1 MQRPGELSVVRPGA
15 RVPPVS
21 VWIRCAPGMGDVIVR
36 NVRFKEFDPNDIR
49 ALPNYTIVEAS
60 HYLRIPPS
68 TIKSWVTG
76 RDYPVQRGQR
86 RFHRLIRPAQEEPVR
101 LLSFVNLVEA
111 HVLHS
116 IRHMHQVKLR
126 KVRSA
131 LDYVEGQFGDRH
143 PLATQQFQTDGI
155 DLFIEKLG
163 NLIIASAGG
172 QVALREAFEAHLRR
186 VEHDA
191 HGIAARLFPFTRP
204 SHADQ
209 PKIVVID
216 PRVSFG
222 RPIIAG
228 SGVPTSAIVERY
240 HAGESTEHLA
250 KDYRRSPEEIE
261 EAVRC
266 ETSLA

>member
-1 MQRPGELSVVRPGA
+1 M
-15 RVPPVS
+15 
-21 VWIRCAPGMGDVIVR
+21 R
-36 NVRFKEFDPNDIR
+36 NVRFKDFDANDIR
-49 ALPNYTIVEAS
+49 ALPNYTVLEAS

-76 RDYPVQRGQR
+76 RDYQVQAGQR

-116 IRHMHQVKLR
+116 IRHIHQVRLR
-126 KVRSA
+126 KVRFA
-131 LDYVEGQFGDRH
+131 LDYVERQFGDRH
-143 PLATQQFQTDGI
+143 PLATQQFQTDGV

-172 QVALREAFEAHLRR
+172 QVALREAFEAHLKR
-186 VEHDA
+186 VEHDV

-209 PKIVVID
+209 PKIIVID

-228 SGVPTSAIVERY
+228 SGIPTSAIVERY
-240 HAGESTEHLA
+240 HAGESTDHLA

-266 ETSLA
+266 ETSRA

>member
-1 MQRPGELSVVRPGA
+1 MTH
-15 RVPPVS
+15 
-21 VWIRCAPGMGDVIVR
+21 R
-36 NVRFKEFDPNDIR
+36 NFGPSDIR
-49 ALPNYTIVEAS
+49 TLPNYTIVEAS
-60 HYLRIPPS
+60 HYLRIPTS

-76 RDYPVQRGQR
+76 RDYPARDGQR
-86 RFHRLIRPAQEEPVR
+86 RFQRLITPAQEEPVR
-101 LLSFVNLVEA
+101 LLSFINLVEA

-116 IRHMHQVKLR
+116 IRHLHQVKLR
-126 KVRSA
+126 KVRFA
-131 LDYVEGQFGDRH
+131 LDYVERQFGDRH
-143 PLATQQFQTDGI
+143 PLATRQFQTDGV

-163 NLIIASAGG
+163 SLIIASAGG

-191 HGIAARLFPFTRP
+191 RGIAARLYPFTRP

-209 PKIVVID
+209 PKIIVID

-222 RPIIAG
+222 RPIIVG
-228 SGVPTSAIVERY
+228 SGIPTSAIVERY

-266 ETSLA
+266 ETSRA

>member
-1 MQRPGELSVVRPGA
+1 MRTVRLK
-15 RVPPVS
+15 
-21 VWIRCAPGMGDVIVR
+21 D
-36 NVRFKEFDPNDIR
+36 FDPSDIR
-49 ALPNYTIVEAS
+49 ALPNYTVLEAS
-60 HYLRIPPS
+60 HYLRISPS
-68 TIKSWVTG
+68 TLNSWVTG
-76 RDYPVQRGQR
+76 RDYPVQGGQRR

-101 LLSFVNLVEA
+101 LLSFINLVEA

-116 IRHMHQVKLR
+116 IRHIHQVKLR
-126 KVRSA
+126 KVRFA
-131 LDYVEGQFGDRH
+131 LGYVEREFGDRH

-186 VEHDA
+186 IEHDVY
-191 HGIAARLFPFTRP
+191 GIAARLFPFTRP

-209 PKIVVID
+209 PKIIVID
-216 PRVSFG
+216 PRISFG

-228 SGVPTSAIVERY
+228 SGIPTSAIVERY
-240 HAGESTEHLA
+240 HAGESAEHLA

-266 ETSLA
+266 ETSRA

>member
-1 MQRPGELSVVRPGA
+1 MRTVR
-15 RVPPVS
+15 V
-21 VWIRCAPGMGDVIVR
+21 
-36 NVRFKEFDPNDIR
+36 KEFDLHDIR
-49 ALPNYTIVEAS
+49 ALPNYTIAEAS
-60 HYLRIPPS
+60 HYLRISAS
-68 TIKSWVTG
+68 TVNSWVTG
-76 RDYPVQRGQR
+76 RDYPVQGGRR
-86 RFHRLIRPAQEEPVR
+86 RFHPLIRPAQPAPVC
-101 LLSFVNLVEA
+101 LLSFINLVEA

-116 IRHMHQVKLR
+116 IRHTHQVKLR
-126 KVRSA
+126 KVRFA
-131 LDYVEGQFGDRH
+131 LDYLERQFGDKH

-163 NLIIASAGG
+163 ELIIASAGG
-172 QVALREAFEAHLRR
+172 QVALREAFETHLKR
-186 VEHDA
+186 VEHDER
-191 HGIAARLFPFTRP
+191 GMAARLFPFTRP

-222 RPIIAG
+222 RPIIVG

-266 ETSLA
+266 ETSRA